1 MHPIVTRMIENHL
14 GKQKVPLERAEEH
27 ITQRIG
33 HYVFFYSVQ
42 VNSKIDKE
50 KKQKILDF

>member
-1 MHPIVTRMIENHL
+1 MRPIVNRMIENLL

-33 HYVFFYSVQ
+33 NYVFYSVQ
-42 VNSKIDKE
+42 VNSKVDKRQN
-50 KKQKILDF
+50 QKVFDF